1 MTNNAIK
8 MTNVVKTY
16 DNGVVALSEINLAI
30 KTGDFVYITGPSG
43 SGKSTLIKSLYRE
56 EHIDSGSIKVNDYDV
71 TALKDTETYKLRQE
85 VGIVFQD
92 YKLLKNKTVY
102 ENIVYALD
110 VTDQDP
116 ETFRARVH
124 EVLKFVG
131 LAHKINVFPTELS
144 GGEQQRV
151 AIARAIVNQ
160 PKVIIADEP
169 TGNLD
174 PDTSWDIMN
183 LLERINLNGTTVI
196 MVTHND
202 KIVNKLRHRTLT
214 IESGKIK
221 SDKKDAGE

>member
-1 MTNNAIK
+1 MQNA
-8 MTNVVKTY
+8 TKTY
-16 DNGVVALSEINLAI
+16 DNGVTALNNVNLTI
-30 KTGDFVYITGPSG
+30 DEGEFVYITGPSG
-43 SGKSTLIKSLYRE
+43 SGKSTLIKTLYRE
-56 EHIDSGSIKVNDYDV
+56 EKLTKGNLVVNDLNIS
-71 TALKDTETYKLRQE
+71 AMKNKDIYQLRQQI
-85 VGIVFQD
+85 GIVFQD

-102 ENIVYALD
+102 ENVVYALD

-116 ETFRARVH
+116 TTFRARVY

-160 PKVIIADEP
+160 PKLIIADEP

-174 PDTSWDIMN
+174 PDTSWEIMN
-183 LLERINLNGTTVI
+183 LLEKINLNGTTII

-202 KIVNKLRHRTLT
+202 KIVDMLQHRTIT
-214 IESGKIK
+214 IEQGQIK
-221 SDKKDAGE
+221 SDKNDMEA

>member
-1 MTNNAIK
+1 MKHIITMQNA
-8 MTNVVKTY
+8 TKTY
-16 DNGVVALSEINLAI
+16 DNGVTALNNVNLTI
-30 KTGDFVYITGPSG
+30 DEGEFVYITGPSG
-43 SGKSTLIKSLYRE
+43 SGKSTLIKTLYRE
-56 EHIDSGSIKVNDYDV
+56 EKLTKGNLVVNDLNIS
-71 TALKDTETYKLRQE
+71 AMKNKDIYQLRQQI
-85 VGIVFQD
+85 GIVFQD

-102 ENIVYALD
+102 ENVVYALD

-116 ETFRARVH
+116 TTFRARVY

-160 PKVIIADEP
+160 PKLIIADEP

-174 PDTSWDIMN
+174 PDTSWEIMN
-183 LLERINLNGTTVI
+183 LLEKINLNGTTII

-202 KIVNKLRHRTLT
+202 KIVDMLQHRTIT
-214 IESGKIK
+214 IEQGQIK
-221 SDKKDAGE
+221 SDKKDVEA

>member
-1 MTNNAIK
+1 MKHIITMQNA
-8 MTNVVKTY
+8 TKTY
-16 DNGVVALSEINLAI
+16 DNGVTALNNVNLTI
-30 KTGDFVYITGPSG
+30 DEGEFVYITGPSG
-43 SGKSTLIKSLYRE
+43 SGKSTLIKTLYRE
-56 EHIDSGSIKVNDYDV
+56 EKLTKGNLVVNDLNIS
-71 TALKDTETYKLRQE
+71 AMKNKDIYQLRQQI
-85 VGIVFQD
+85 GIVFQD

-102 ENIVYALD
+102 ENVVYALD

-116 ETFRARVH
+116 TTFRARVY

-160 PKVIIADEP
+160 PKLIIADEP

-174 PDTSWDIMN
+174 PDTSWEIMN
-183 LLERINLNGTTVI
+183 LLEKINLNGTTII

-202 KIVNKLRHRTLT
+202 KIVDMLQHRTIT
-214 IESGKIK
+214 IEQGQIK
-221 SDKKDAGE
+221 SDKNDMEA

>member
-1 MTNNAIK
+1 MKHIITMQNA
-8 MTNVVKTY
+8 TKTY
-16 DNGVVALSEINLAI
+16 DNGVTALNNVNLTI
-30 KTGDFVYITGPSG
+30 DEGEFVYITGPSG
-43 SGKSTLIKSLYRE
+43 SGKSTLIKTLYRE
-56 EHIDSGSIKVNDYDV
+56 EILSNGNLVVNDLNIS
-71 TALKDTETYKLRQE
+71 AMKNKDIYQLRQQI
-85 VGIVFQD
+85 GIVFQD

-102 ENIVYALD
+102 ENVVYALD

-116 ETFRARVH
+116 NTFRARVY

-160 PKVIIADEP
+160 PKLIIADEP

-174 PDTSWDIMN
+174 PDTSWEIMN
-183 LLERINLNGTTVI
+183 LLEKINLNGTTII

-202 KIVNKLRHRTLT
+202 KIVDMLQHRTIT
-214 IESGKIK
+214 IEQGQIK
-221 SDKKDAGE
+221 SDKKDMEA

>member
-1 MTNNAIK
+1 MQNA
-8 MTNVVKTY
+8 TKTY
-16 DNGVVALSEINLAI
+16 DNGVTALNNVNLTI
-30 KTGDFVYITGPSG
+30 DEGEFVYITGPSG
-43 SGKSTLIKSLYRE
+43 SGKSTLIKTLYRE
-56 EHIDSGSIKVNDYDV
+56 EILSNGNLVVNDLNIS
-71 TALKDTETYKLRQE
+71 AMKNKDIYQLRQQI
-85 VGIVFQD
+85 GIVFQD

-102 ENIVYALD
+102 ENVVYALD

-116 ETFRARVH
+116 NTFRARVY

-160 PKVIIADEP
+160 PKLIIADEP

-174 PDTSWDIMN
+174 PDTSWEIMN
-183 LLERINLNGTTVI
+183 LLEKINLNGTTII

-202 KIVNKLRHRTLT
+202 KIVDMLQHRTIT
-214 IESGKIK
+214 IEQGQIK
-221 SDKKDAGE
+221 SDKKDMEA

>member
-1 MTNNAIK
+1 MQNA
-8 MTNVVKTY
+8 TKTY
-16 DNGVVALSEINLAI
+16 DNGVTALNNVNLTI
-30 KTGDFVYITGPSG
+30 DEGEFVYITGPSG
-43 SGKSTLIKSLYRE
+43 SGKSTLIKTLYRE
-56 EHIDSGSIKVNDYDV
+56 EKLTKGNLVVNDLNIS
-71 TALKDTETYKLRQE
+71 AMKNKDIYQLRQQI
-85 VGIVFQD
+85 GIVFQD

-102 ENIVYALD
+102 ENVVYALD

-116 ETFRARVH
+116 TTFRARVY

-160 PKVIIADEP
+160 PKLIIADEP

-174 PDTSWDIMN
+174 PDTSWEIMN
-183 LLERINLNGTTVI
+183 LLEKINLNGTTII

-202 KIVNKLRHRTLT
+202 KIVDMLQHRTIT
-214 IESGKIK
+214 IEQGQIK
-221 SDKKDAGE
+221 SDKKDVEA

>member
-1 MTNNAIK
+1 MKHAVK
-8 MTNVVKTY
+8 MKYAVKIY
-16 DNGVVALSEINLAI
+16 ENGVKALNNISLTIDE
-30 KTGDFVYITGPSG
+30 GEFVYITGQSG

-56 EHIDSGSIKVNDYDV
+56 EKLTSGELIVNDINISEM
-71 TALKDTETYKLRQE
+71 KDENIYQLRQQI
-85 VGIVFQD
+85 GIVFQD

-102 ENIVYALD
+102 ENVVYALD

-116 ETFRARVH
+116 TTFRARVY

-160 PKVIIADEP
+160 PQLIIADEP

-174 PDTSWDIMN
+174 PETSWEIMN
-183 LLERINLNGTTVI
+183 LLEKINLNGTTII

-202 KIVNKLRHRTLT
+202 KIVDMLRHRTIT
-214 IESGKIK
+214 IENGQIK
-221 SDKKDAGE
+221 SDKKEMEA

>member
-1 MTNNAIK
+1 MQNA
-8 MTNVVKTY
+8 TKTY
-16 DNGVVALSEINLAI
+16 DNGVTALNNVNLTI
-30 KTGDFVYITGPSG
+30 DEGEFVYITGPSG
-43 SGKSTLIKSLYRE
+43 SGKSTLIKTLYRE
-56 EHIDSGSIKVNDYDV
+56 EKLTKGNLVVNDLNIS
-71 TALKDTETYKLRQE
+71 AMKNKDIYQLRQQI
-85 VGIVFQD
+85 GIVFQD

-102 ENIVYALD
+102 ENVVYALD

-116 ETFRARVH
+116 TTFRARVY

-160 PKVIIADEP
+160 PKLIIADEP

-174 PDTSWDIMN
+174 PDTSWEIMN
-183 LLERINLNGTTVI
+183 LLEKINLNGTTII

-202 KIVNKLRHRTLT
+202 KIVDMLQHRTIT
-214 IESGKIK
+214 IEQGQIK
-221 SDKKDAGE
+221 SDKKDMEA